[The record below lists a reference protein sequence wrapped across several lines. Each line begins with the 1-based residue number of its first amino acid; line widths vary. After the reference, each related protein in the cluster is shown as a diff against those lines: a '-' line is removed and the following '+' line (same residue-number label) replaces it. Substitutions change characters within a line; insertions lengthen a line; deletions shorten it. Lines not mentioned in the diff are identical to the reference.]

1 MARRLKR
8 LEVELR
14 SRSYHYQNVRG
25 ALSRLY
31 MDLNWAFGDVYGPIE
46 AHMWP

>member
-1 MARRLKR
+1 MARRPKR

-14 SRSYHYQNVRG
+14 SRSYHCQNIRG

-46 AHMWP
+46 AHM